1 MNAQSNF
8 LSVEFSNNNND
19 KKKQK
24 TKKTLELVFYVSL
37 GLLFILQLIF
47 YCSLQKYQSVTDWK

>member
-19 KKKQK
+19 QKKK
-24 TKKTLELVFYVSL
+24 KKTPELVFYVSL
-37 GLLFILQLIF
+37 GLLFHFAINFLL
-47 YCSLQKYQSVTDWK
+47 